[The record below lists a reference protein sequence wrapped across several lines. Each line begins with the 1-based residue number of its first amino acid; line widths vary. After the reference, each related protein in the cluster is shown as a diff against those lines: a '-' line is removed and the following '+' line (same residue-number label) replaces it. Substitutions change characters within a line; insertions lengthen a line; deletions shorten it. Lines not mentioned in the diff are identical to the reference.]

1 MKEFVLL
8 FSAEADI
15 QQAFEHYNDQME
27 GLGEEF
33 LKYLELSFSQI
44 KHFPESAPLFAS
56 SHRKKIIEKYP
67 YGIFYTIYPTRI
79 VVSGIMDLRQD
90 TLKIRERLK
99 E

>member
-1 MKEFVLL
+1 MREFVLL

-15 QQAFEHYNDQME
+15 QKAFELYNDQIE

-44 KHFPESAPLFAS
+44 KRFPESAPLFGS
-56 SHRKKIIEKYP
+56 SHRRKIIEKYP
-67 YGIFYTIYPTRI
+67 YGVFYTIYPTRI
-79 VVSGIMDLRQD
+79 IVSGVMDLRQD
-90 TLKIRERLK
+90 PLKMQERLK